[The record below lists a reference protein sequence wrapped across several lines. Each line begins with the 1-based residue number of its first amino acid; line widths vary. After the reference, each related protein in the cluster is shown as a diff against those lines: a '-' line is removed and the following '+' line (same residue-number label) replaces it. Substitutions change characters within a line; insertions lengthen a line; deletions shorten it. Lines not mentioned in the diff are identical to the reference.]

1 MKKALLVLSIL
12 LLAGGLVFSAGQQGG
27 QETVLLTCAI
37 HIPDIP
43 EKFGEFLEIFASENP
58 YIKIDYTTIE
68 DVETFLKP
76 KAATGLMPDFVSIN
90 GGDFGADL
98 VDRGILI
105 DVSNTAA
112 AKNTVDAVKPQ
123 FTSPQGKLFGIA
135 GGVSS
140 SLIYYQKAVFKD
152 LGISPPQNWDEF
164 LKVNQTIKGA
174 GKTAIIITPVDGTI
188 ANTAWSHGF
197 ANNIVPS
204 NTDYSQK
211 FDKGTMNLD
220 TEAHADVFAKVK
232 ILADR
237 GYTQDG
243 LLSTAYMDGNQ
254 LYVQGKSVQHFA
266 GTWLAGMLLPTEFET
281 DVYPAPWNAPGKT
294 KVPIVATETGW
305 GVSEGPHK
313 KEGIM
318 LLDWLNGPGFHYYQ
332 NARGNI
338 PHVKDTMGEVKLDAR
353 IKNYMDDVYTYK
365 LTAGLW
371 FEFIPAATMQL
382 IPKLYQEVLLG
393 QKTPREAAAAFD
405 KAAKDAVK

>member
-12 LLAGGLVFSAGQQGG
+12 LLAGGLVFSTGQQGG

-174 GKTAIIITPVDGTI
+174 DKTAIIITPVDGTI

-197 ANNIVPS
+197 ANNVVPN

-220 TEAHADVFAKVK
+220 SEAHADVFAKVK

-237 GYTQDG
+237 GFTQDG

-305 GVSEGPHK
+305 GVAEGPHK

-338 PHVKDTMGEVKLDAR
+338 PHVKDPMGEVKLDAR
-353 IKNYMDDVYTYK
+353 IKNYMDDVNTYK

>member
-1 MKKALLVLSIL
+1 MKKALIVLSIL
-12 LLAGGLVFSAGQQGG
+12 LFACGLAFSAGQQGE

-43 EKFGEFLEIFASENP
+43 EKFGEFLEIFASEHP

-68 DVETFLKP
+68 DVESYLKP
-76 KAATGLMPDFVSIN
+76 KAATGLMPDFTSIN

-105 DVSNTAA
+105 DVSDTAA
-112 AKNTVDAVKPQ
+112 ARNTVEAVKPQ

-140 SLIYYQKAVFKD
+140 SLIYYQKDTFKD

-164 LKVNQTIKGA
+164 LTVNETIKGA
-174 GKTAIIITPVDGTI
+174 GKTAIIITPADGTI

-197 ANNIVPS
+197 ANSIVPN
-204 NTDYSQK
+204 NTDYFQK
-211 FDKGTMNLD
+211 FDKGTINLD

-232 ILADR
+232 VLADR
-237 GYTQDG
+237 GFTQDG
-243 LLSTAYMDGNQ
+243 LVSTAYMDGNQ
-254 LYVQGKSVQHFA
+254 MYVQGKSVQHFA

-305 GVSEGPHK
+305 GVSEGPHR
-313 KEGIM
+313 KEAIM
-318 LLDWLNGPGFHYYQ
+318 LLDWLNGPGFTYYQ

-338 PHVKDTMGEVKLDAR
+338 PHVKDPMGEVKLDAK

-382 IPKLYQEVLLG
+382 IPKLYQEVLIG

-405 KAAKDAVK
+405 KAAKDAVR

>member
-12 LLAGGLVFSAGQQGG
+12 LLAGGLVFSTGQQGG

-43 EKFGEFLEIFASENP
+43 EKFGEFLEIFASKHPN
-58 YIKIDYTTIE
+58 IKIDYTTIE
-68 DVETFLKP
+68 DVESFLKP
-76 KAATGLMPDFVSIN
+76 KAATGLMPDFTSIN

-112 AKNTVDAVKPQ
+112 AKNTVEAVKPQ
-123 FTSPQGKLFGIA
+123 FTSPGGKLFGIA

-140 SLIYYQKAVFKD
+140 SLIYYQKDTFND

-164 LKVNQTIKGA
+164 LKVNETIKGA
-174 GKTAIIITPVDGTI
+174 GKTAIIITPADGTI

-197 ANNIVPS
+197 ANNIVPN
-204 NTDYSQK
+204 NTDYFQK
-211 FDKGTMNLD
+211 FDKGTLNLD
-220 TEAHADVFAKVK
+220 TEAHADVFDKVK
-232 ILADR
+232 VLADR

-243 LLSTAYMDGNQ
+243 LVSTAYMDGNQ
-254 LYVQGKSVQHFA
+254 MYVQGKSVQHFA
-266 GTWLAGMLLPTEFET
+266 GTWLAGMLMPTEFET

-305 GVSEGPHK
+305 GVAEGPHK
-313 KEGIM
+313 EEAIM

-338 PHVKDTMGEVKLDAR
+338 PHVKDPMGEVKLDAK

-371 FEFIPAATMQL
+371 FEFIPAPTMQL
-382 IPKLYQEVLLG
+382 IPKLYQEVLIG

-405 KAAKDAVK
+405 KAAKDAVQ

>member
-1 MKKALLVLSIL
+1 MKKALLILAVLL
-12 LLAGGLVFSAGQQGG
+12 FACAMAYAGGQKGT
-27 QETVLLTCAI
+27 QETVVLTCAI

-43 EKFGEFLEIFASENP
+43 EKFGEFLEIFASEHP

-76 KAATGLMPDFVSIN
+76 KAATGLMPDFTSIN

-98 VDRGILI
+98 VERGILV
-105 DVSNTAA
+105 DVSDTAA
-112 AKNTVDAVKPQ
+112 AKNTVEAVKPQ
-123 FTSPQGKLFGIA
+123 FTSPSGKLFGIA

-140 SLIYYQKAVFKD
+140 SLIYYQKAVFDD
-152 LGISPPQNWDEF
+152 LGLSTPQNWDEF
-164 LKVNQTIKGA
+164 LKVNESIKGA
-174 GKTAIIITPVDGTI
+174 GKTAIIITPADGTI

-197 ANNIVPS
+197 ANNIVPD
-204 NTDYSQK
+204 NPDYFQK
-211 FDKGTMNLD
+211 FDAGTMNLD

-237 GYTQDG
+237 GYTQEG
-243 LLSTAYMDGNQ
+243 LVSTAYMDGNQ
-254 LYVQGKSVQHFA
+254 MYVQGKSVQHFA

-281 DVYPAPWNAPGKT
+281 DVYPAPWNAAGKT

-305 GVSEGPHK
+305 AVAESPHK
-313 KEGIM
+313 REAIM

-338 PHVKDTMGEVKLDAR
+338 PHVKDPMGEVRLDPK
-353 IKNYMDDVYTYK
+353 IKNYIEDVYTHK

-382 IPKLYQEVLLG
+382 IPKLYQEVLIG

-405 KAAKDAVK
+405 KTAKDAVK